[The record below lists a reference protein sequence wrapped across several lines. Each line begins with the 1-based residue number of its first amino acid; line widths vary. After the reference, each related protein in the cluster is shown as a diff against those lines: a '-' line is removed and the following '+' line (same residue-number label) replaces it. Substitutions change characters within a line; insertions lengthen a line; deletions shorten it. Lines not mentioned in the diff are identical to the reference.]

1 MKLKKVMA
9 EESKQFTI
17 GGHRIRL
24 SRGVVERRLRGAA
37 AEPIQ
42 KHAVRVNG
50 AWFPVKQAIEVA
62 AGIPRADVIST
73 EARRVF
79 RALGLEVRP

>member
-1 MKLKKVMA
+1 MMDQLKH
-9 EESKQFTI
+9 FTV
-17 GGHRIRL
+17 GGHRVEL
-24 SRGVVERRLRGAA
+24 SRKIVEGKLRRAL

-50 AWFPVKQAIEVA
+50 SWYPVKQAIELA
-62 AGIPRADVIST
+62 ADIPRADVIST

-79 RALGLEVRP
+79 RALGFEMKP

>member
-1 MKLKKVMA
+1 MVDQLKH
-9 EESKQFTI
+9 FTV
-17 GGHRIRL
+17 GGHRVEL
-24 SRGVVERRLRGAA
+24 SRKIVEGKLRRAL

-50 AWFPVKQAIEVA
+50 SWYPVKQAIELA
-62 AGIPRADVIST
+62 ADIPRADVIST

-79 RALGLEVRP
+79 RALGFEVKP

>member
-1 MKLKKVMA
+1 MMDQLKH
-9 EESKQFTI
+9 FTV
-17 GGHRIRL
+17 GGHRVEL
-24 SRGVVERRLRGAA
+24 SRKIVEGKLRRAL

-50 AWFPVKQAIEVA
+50 FWYPVKQAIELA
-62 AGIPRADVIST
+62 ADIPRADVIST

-79 RALGLEVRP
+79 RALGFEMKP

>member
-1 MKLKKVMA
+1 MMDQLKH
-9 EESKQFTI
+9 FTV
-17 GGHRIRL
+17 GGHRVEL
-24 SRGVVERRLRGAA
+24 SRKIVEGKLRRAL

-50 AWFPVKQAIEVA
+50 SWYPVKQAIELA
-62 AGIPRADVIST
+62 ADIPRADVIST

-79 RALGLEVRP
+79 RALGFEVKP

>member
-1 MKLKKVMA
+1 MMDQLKH
-9 EESKQFTI
+9 FTV
-17 GGHRIRL
+17 GGHRVEL
-24 SRGVVERRLRGAA
+24 SRKIVEGKLRRAL

-50 AWFPVKQAIEVA
+50 SWYPVKQAIELA
-62 AGIPRADVIST
+62 ADIPRADVIST

-79 RALGLEVRP
+79 RALGFELKP